1 MYNMLAFGDRL
12 IGRGRQR
19 ATCWKCHRI
28 ICLILLL
35 ETVYPLSSKLIIK
48 LTLTLLTLAVLSIP
62 PYTEGVLAQEP
73 TPQPSAQGA
82 VYVVQPGDSL
92 WSIALRFRV
101 SIQALTAANGISNA
115 DQLNVGDRLMI
126 PGLEGIQGT
135 LTTQIV
141 PFGETLRSLS
151 RRYRTPI
158 ETLIRLNHLTSPGE
172 LYAGV
177 NLVIVERGT
186 PSTPSRRRTLASGQS
201 LLELAVQDGVSPWV
215 YLLNNDLKSAA
226 ATAPGDVLLL
236 PQSEVSGSVEEPPA
250 AIPAA
255 MPDAIQK
262 VQLAPLPLVQGKA
275 VVIEI
280 FGENDL
286 QLGGSLNERPLNF
299 FFDAE
304 TGSYVSLQ
312 GVHAMAE
319 PGLYPLVISATL
331 PGGAQFAFSQ
341 SVFVEAGDYVYD
353 PVLTVSPETI
363 DPAVTRP
370 EDAQWAALTAPVT
383 PEKLWQGVFQSPA
396 PPPYNDCWPS
406 RFGSRRSYNGSA
418 YIYFHTG
425 LDFCGGVG
433 TDILAPAAGRV
444 VFAGPLT
451 VRGNA
456 TVIDHGWGVYT
467 GYLHQSE
474 ILVQVGDLVQPGQV
488 IGKVGGTGRVTGP
501 HLHWEVWV
509 GGVQVDP
516 MDWLLQPY
524 PR

>member
-1 MYNMLAFGDRL
+1 MSN
-12 IGRGRQR
+12 
-19 ATCWKCHRI
+19 
-28 ICLILLL
+28 
-35 ETVYPLSSKLIIK
+35 KLVVK
-48 LTLTLLTLAVLSIP
+48 LFLTLLICTALWLP
-62 PYTEGVLAQEP
+62 PYNGGALAQEP
-73 TPQPSAQGA
+73 TPQPVAEGA
-82 VYVVQPGDSL
+82 VYIVQPGDSL

-101 SIQALTAANGISNA
+101 SIQALTEANGISNA
-115 DQLNVGDRLMI
+115 NQLNVGDRLVI
-126 PGLEGIQGT
+126 PGLEGIRGT

-151 RRYRTPI
+151 RRYHTPI
-158 ETLIRLNHLTSPGE
+158 ETLIQLNHLTSPGE

-177 NLVIVERGT
+177 NLVIVEGEIPT
-186 PSTPSRRRTLASGQS
+186 APGHRRTLAPGQS
-201 LLELAVQDGVSPWV
+201 LLELAIQDGVSPWM
-215 YLLNNDLKSAA
+215 YLLNNNLKSAA
-226 ATAPGDVLLL
+226 AAAPGDVLLL
-236 PQSEVSGSVEEPPA
+236 PQGEPSAEAEGS
-250 AIPAA
+250 PAA

-262 VQLAPLPLVQGKA
+262 VQLTPLPLVQGKA

-280 FGENDL
+280 SGEKGL

-312 GVHAMAE
+312 GMHAMAE

-383 PEKLWQGVFQSPA
+383 PQKLWQGVFQSPA
-396 PPPYNDCWPS
+396 PPPYSDCWPS

-474 ILVQVGDLVQPGQV
+474 ILVQVGDVVQPGQV